1 MANETEFQMLEIETA
16 ADLWDWLEVN
26 HAQAESVWLVT
37 YKKSTPEKFV
47 GTGDVLDALIAFGWI
62 DGVRRKLDELRT
74 MQLIAPRKT
83 QAWALSYKERAAR
96 LDRGGRMHPA
106 GRDAIARSKAAGL
119 WDFFDDVD
127 RLIVPEDLATAL
139 DANGARG
146 PFDEFAPSYRR
157 NVLRWIKIAK
167 TQKTREKRIVAAAEA
182 TAAGRKL
189 SQM

>member
-1 MANETEFQMLEIETA
+1 MANEAEFERVEIEGA

-62 DGVRRKLDELRT
+62 DGVRRKLDDART

-96 LDRGGRMHPA
+96 LDQDGRMHEA

-127 RLIVPEDLATAL
+127 RLIVPEDLAMAL
-139 DANGARG
+139 DEKAARG
-146 PFDEFAPSYRR
+146 SFDAFAPSYRR

-167 TQKTREKRIVAAAEA
+167 TQKTREKRIAVAAEA

-189 SQM
+189 PQM